1 MNNSNAR
8 FLLLWVGT
16 VLLVLGIMGTGI
28 ASVGYIAKFDAPILK
43 ASIITMVAGCLI
55 LAAGLLGGGTNTFVL
70 IAIAPM
76 IGGGGGGCL
85 TSLVVVGFVLAGAAL
100 AFRALWRFG
109 MTLGILLAFAS
120 PAFAGGGGGGGG
132 IELPGICW
140 GVLALVLIVV
150 VILAIKDIRSKGQQ

>member
-1 MNNSNAR
+1 MKNFLR
-8 FLLLWVGT
+8 FVGSLLL
-16 VLLVLGIMGTGI
+16 IM
-28 ASVGYIAKFDAPILK
+28 AAMALAVVSVGFDPQNDWPIVKVSVYVGL
-43 ASIITMVAGCLI
+43 
-55 LAAGLLGGGTNTFVL
+55 AGLAFFAASFLGLGRNSTKLCSF
-70 IAIAPM
+70 AFMSM